1 MQLGMVGLGRMG
13 GNMTRRLLRGGHH
26 VIVYDRSSEAVDE
39 LIKDGAAG
47 SPTLYDLVTGLEAPR
62 TVWVMVPAGD
72 ATERTV
78 GELAELLSRGDTIID
93 GGNTYFKDDV
103 VRAEKLAARNLHY
116 IDVGTSG
123 GVWGLERGY
132 CMTIGGPAEIVE
144 RLDPLFETLAP
155 GPGEGGAVDG
165 RDPPDSDDSN
175 DVPDSTDADGTTDA
189 SGSNDEPG
197 SPDAN
202 DASDSNDA
210 PASNARKGY
219 VHVGPAGAGHFVK
232 MIHNGIEYGMMQA
245 FAEGLEILRES
256 GSDRV
261 DPRHRYDLDLHAI
274 AEVWRHGSVVSSWL
288 LDLLEIAL
296 REDRNLSA
304 WSGYVRDSGEGRWT
318 VQTAIEEDVPAH
330 VLTASLFTRFQSR
343 QDESYAMR
351 VLSALRHQFGG
362 HVEQNENGRRP

>member
-13 GNMTRRLLRGGHH
+13 GNMTRRLLRGGHE
-26 VIVYDRSSEAVDE
+26 VVVYDQSGEAVGQAE
-39 LIKDGAAG
+39 QAGATGA
-47 SPTLYDLVTGLEAPR
+47 SSLHSLVAALHPPR
-62 TVWVMVPAGD
+62 SVWVMVPAGD
-72 ATERTV
+72 ATERAV
-78 GELAELLSRGDTIID
+78 DELSGLLSPGDTVID

-103 VRAEKLAARNLHY
+103 ARAERLSARGLHY
-116 IDVGTSG
+116 VDVGTSG

-144 RLDPLFETLAP
+144 RLDPLFDTLAP
-155 GPGEGGAVDG
+155 GPGLGPGQ
-165 RDPPDSDDSN
+165 
-175 DVPDSTDADGTTDA
+175 DAGQDA
-189 SGSNDEPG
+189 G
-197 SPDAN
+197 
-202 DASDSNDA
+202 DA
-210 PASNARKGY
+210 PPSTARRGY

-261 DPRHRYDLDLHAI
+261 DTRLRYDLDLHDI

-296 REDRNLSA
+296 REDRDLSA
-304 WSGYVRDSGEGRWT
+304 YSGYVQDSGEGRWT
-318 VQTAIEEDVPAH
+318 VQTAIEENVPAH

-343 QDESYAMR
+343 QEQSYAMR

-362 HVEQNENGRRP
+362 HVEQKTTGGGP

>member
-13 GNMTRRLLRGGHH
+13 GNMTRRLLRGGHEVVVH
-26 VIVYDRSSEAVDE
+26 DQKAEAVGQAE
-39 LIKDGAAG
+39 QAGAAG
-47 SPTLYDLVTGLEAPR
+47 ASTLQNLVSALHPPR
-62 TVWVMVPAGD
+62 SVWVMVPAGD
-72 ATERTV
+72 ATERAV
-78 GELAELLSRGDTIID
+78 DELSGLLSPGDTVID

-103 VRAEKLAARNLHY
+103 ARAERLSAGGLHY
-116 IDVGTSG
+116 VDVGTSG

-132 CMTIGGPAEIVE
+132 CMTIGGPAEVVE

-155 GPGEGGAVDG
+155 GPGQDTTGT
-165 RDPPDSDDSN
+165 PP
-175 DVPDSTDADGTTDA
+175 ST
-189 SGSNDEPG
+189 
-197 SPDAN
+197 
-202 DASDSNDA
+202 
-210 PASNARKGY
+210 ARRGY

-261 DPRHRYDLDLHAI
+261 EPRHRYDLDLHDI

-296 REDRNLSA
+296 REDRDLSA
-304 WSGYVRDSGEGRWT
+304 YSGYVQDSGEGRWT

-343 QDESYAMR
+343 QEQSYAMR

-362 HVEQNENGRRP
+362 HVEQKKTGGGP

>member
-13 GNMTRRLLRGGHH
+13 GNMTRRLLRGGHE
-26 VIVYDRSSEAVDE
+26 VVVYDQSGEAVGQAE
-39 LIKDGAAG
+39 QAGAVG
-47 SPTLYDLVTGLEAPR
+47 TPTLRGLVTTLHPPR
-62 TVWVMVPAGD
+62 SVWLMVPAGD
-72 ATERTV
+72 ATERAV
-78 GELAELLSRGDTIID
+78 DELSGLLSPGDTVID

-103 VRAEKLAARNLHY
+103 ARAERLSARGLHY
-116 IDVGTSG
+116 VDVGTSG

-132 CMTIGGPAEIVE
+132 CMTIGGPSEIVE
-144 RLDPLFETLAP
+144 RLDPLFDTLAP
-155 GPGEGGAVDG
+155 GFGQDVGQK
-165 RDPPDSDDSN
+165 SDDN
-175 DVPDSTDADGTTDA
+175 A
-189 SGSNDEPG
+189 SGSTNDNTSGP
-197 SPDAN
+197 
-202 DASDSNDA
+202 
-210 PASNARKGY
+210 PAATVSSAHRGY

-261 DPRHRYDLDLHAI
+261 EPRHRYDLDLHDI

-296 REDRNLSA
+296 REDRDLSA
-304 WSGYVRDSGEGRWT
+304 YSGYVQDSGEGRWT

-343 QDESYAMR
+343 QDQSYAMR

-362 HVEQNENGRRP
+362 HVEQQKTGGGP

>member
-13 GNMTRRLLRGGHH
+13 GNMTRRLLRGGHE
-26 VIVYDRSSEAVDE
+26 VIVYDRDSEAVGAAV
-39 LIKDGAAG
+39 KAGAAG
-47 SPTLYDLVTGLEAPR
+47 SSTLEDLVAGLEAPR
-62 TVWVMVPAGD
+62 AVWVMVPAGD
-72 ATERTV
+72 ATEKAI
-78 GELAELLSRGDTIID
+78 GELAGLLSPGDTVID
-93 GGNTYFKDDV
+93 GGNTWFKDDIA
-103 VRAEKLAARNLHY
+103 RAEKLAAGNMHY

-155 GPGEGGAVDG
+155 GPGKDGAAHG
-165 RDPPDSDDSN
+165 RDAQGSDAHD
-175 DVPDSTDADGTTDA
+175 P
-189 SGSNDEPG
+189 
-197 SPDAN
+197 
-202 DASDSNDA
+202 SDSSEA
-210 PASNARKGY
+210 AVSTAVKGY

-261 DPRHRYDLDLHAI
+261 DPRHRYDLDLHDI

-296 REDRNLSA
+296 REDRDLSA
-304 WSGYVRDSGEGRWT
+304 YSGYVQDSGEGRWT

-343 QDESYAMR
+343 QENSYAMR

-362 HVEQNENGRRP
+362 HVEQNKNGGGP

>member
-13 GNMTRRLLRGGHH
+13 GNMTRRLLRGGHE
-26 VIVYDRSSEAVDE
+26 VVAYDRDSEAVGRAE
-39 LIKDGAAG
+39 KDGAAG
-47 SPTLYDLVTGLEAPR
+47 ASTLRELVAGLRAPR
-62 TVWVMVPAGD
+62 AVWVMVPAGEV
-72 ATERTV
+72 TERTID
-78 GELAELLSRGDTIID
+78 ELAGSLMPGDTVID

-103 VRAEKLAARNLHY
+103 ARAGKLAAHGLHY
-116 IDVGTSG
+116 VDVGTSG

-132 CMTIGGPAEIVE
+132 CMTIGGPAEIVG
-144 RLDPLFETLAP
+144 RLDPLFRTLAP
-155 GPGEGGAVDG
+155 GPGP
-165 RDPPDSDDSN
+165 RDDSGSA
-175 DVPDSTDADGTTDA
+175 DAADSADA
-189 SGSNDEPG
+189 SGAADTPG
-197 SPDAN
+197 
-202 DASDSNDA
+202 
-210 PASNARKGY
+210 SNARNGY

-256 GSDRV
+256 GSERV
-261 DPRHRYDLDLHAI
+261 DPRHRYDLDLHDI

-296 REDRNLSA
+296 REDHDLSA
-304 WSGYVRDSGEGRWT
+304 YSGHVQDSGEGRWT

-343 QDESYAMR
+343 QERSYAMR

-362 HVEQNENGRRP
+362 HVEQKKTGGGP

>member
-13 GNMTRRLLRGGHH
+13 GNMTRRLLRGGHD
-26 VIVYDRSSEAVDE
+26 VIAYDRSGEAVGE
-39 LIKDGAAG
+39 AVAAGAAG
-47 SPTLYDLVTGLEAPR
+47 SSTLSDLAAGLEAPR

-72 ATERTV
+72 ATERTI
-78 GELAELLSRGDTIID
+78 GELAGLLSPGDTVID

-103 VRAEKLAARNLHY
+103 ARAERLAARRLHY

-144 RLDPLFETLAP
+144 RLGPLFETLAP
-155 GPGEGGAVDG
+155 GPGKGGAAHG
-165 RDPPDSDDSN
+165 GGAPGAEAHGASD
-175 DVPDSTDADGTTDA
+175 AGGA
-189 SGSNDEPG
+189 PG
-197 SPDAN
+197 ST
-202 DASDSNDA
+202 A
-210 PASNARKGY
+210 PKGY

-256 GSDRV
+256 GSGRV
-261 DPRHRYDLDLHAI
+261 DPRHRYDLDLHDI
-274 AEVWRHGSVVSSWL
+274 AEVWRHGSVVGSWL
-288 LDLLEIAL
+288 LDLLEAAL
-296 REDRNLSA
+296 REDRDLSA
-304 WSGYVRDSGEGRWT
+304 YSGYVQDSGEGRWT

-343 QDESYAMR
+343 QDASYAMR

-362 HVEQNENGRRP
+362 HVEQKETGGGP

>member
-13 GNMTRRLLRGGHH
+13 GNMTRRLLRGGHE
-26 VIVYDRSSEAVDE
+26 VVVYDHSSEAVGLAE
-39 LIKDGAAG
+39 QAGASGA
-47 SPTLYDLVTGLEAPR
+47 STLHGLVTALRPPR
-62 TVWVMVPAGD
+62 SVWVMVPAGD
-72 ATERTV
+72 ATERAV
-78 GELAELLSRGDTIID
+78 DELSGLLSPGDTVID

-103 VRAEKLAARNLHY
+103 ARAERLSARGLHY
-116 IDVGTSG
+116 VDVGTSG

-144 RLDPLFETLAP
+144 RLDPLFDTLAP
-155 GPGEGGAVDG
+155 GPGPDTGQGSGQDAGQDAGAAS
-165 RDPPDSDDSN
+165 DPTGA
-175 DVPDSTDADGTTDA
+175 PDSTGTPPST
-189 SGSNDEPG
+189 
-197 SPDAN
+197 
-202 DASDSNDA
+202 
-210 PASNARKGY
+210 ARRGY

-261 DPRHRYDLDLHAI
+261 DPRHRYDLDLHDI

-296 REDRNLSA
+296 REDRDLSA
-304 WSGYVRDSGEGRWT
+304 YSGYVQDSGEGRWT

-343 QDESYAMR
+343 QEQSYAMR

-362 HVEQNENGRRP
+362 HVEQQKTGGGP

>member
-13 GNMTRRLLRGGHH
+13 GNMTRRLLRGRHE
-26 VIVYDRSSEAVDE
+26 VVVYDQSGEAVNQAE
-39 LIKDGAAG
+39 QAGANGA
-47 SPTLYDLVTGLEAPR
+47 SSLRDLVAALHPPR
-62 TVWVMVPAGD
+62 SVWVMVPAGD
-72 ATERTV
+72 ATERAV
-78 GELAELLSRGDTIID
+78 DELSGLLSPGDTVID

-103 VRAEKLAARNLHY
+103 ARAERLSARGLHY
-116 IDVGTSG
+116 VDVGTSG

-132 CMTIGGPAEIVE
+132 CMTIGGPTEIVE

-155 GPGEGGAVDG
+155 GPGQ
-165 RDPPDSDDSN
+165 
-175 DVPDSTDADGTTDA
+175 DAGQDA
-189 SGSNDEPG
+189 TGESG
-197 SPDAN
+197 
-202 DASDSNDA
+202 DA
-210 PASNARKGY
+210 PASMDDAPALTGTPPTTGALPSTDAPPSTARRGY

-261 DPRHRYDLDLHAI
+261 DPRHRYDLDLHDI

-296 REDRNLSA
+296 REDRDLSG
-304 WSGYVRDSGEGRWT
+304 WSGYVQDSGEGRWT

-343 QDESYAMR
+343 QEQSYAMR

-362 HVEQNENGRRP
+362 HVEQKKTGGGS

>member
-13 GNMTRRLLRGGHH
+13 GNMTRRLLRGGHE
-26 VIVYDRSSEAVDE
+26 VVVYDHSVEAVGQAE
-39 LIKDGAAG
+39 QAGATGA
-47 SPTLYDLVTGLEAPR
+47 SALHDLVTALHPPR
-62 TVWVMVPAGD
+62 SVWIMVPAGD
-72 ATERTV
+72 ATERAV
-78 GELAELLSRGDTIID
+78 DELSGLLSPGDTVID

-103 VRAEKLAARNLHY
+103 ARAERLSARGLHY
-116 IDVGTSG
+116 VDVGTSG

-132 CMTIGGPAEIVE
+132 CMTIGGPAEVVE
-144 RLDPLFETLAP
+144 RLDPLFATMAP
-155 GPGEGGAVDG
+155 GPGRDDG
-165 RDPPDSDDSN
+165 QDTGQHDGQDTGHESG
-175 DVPDSTDADGTTDA
+175 DA
-189 SGSNDEPG
+189 PG
-197 SPDAN
+197 SAG
-202 DASDSNDA
+202 A
-210 PASNARKGY
+210 PPSTARRGY

-261 DPRHRYDLDLHAI
+261 DPRFRYDLDLHDI

-296 REDRNLSA
+296 REDRDLSDY
-304 WSGYVRDSGEGRWT
+304 SGYVQDSGEGRWT

-343 QDESYAMR
+343 QDDSYAMR

-362 HVEQNENGRRP
+362 HVEQKKSGGEK

>member
-1 MQLGMVGLGRMG
+1 MQMGMVGLGRMG
-13 GNMTRRLLRGGHH
+13 GNMTRRLLRGGHE
-26 VIVYDRSSEAVDE
+26 VVVYDHSGEAVGQAE
-39 LIKDGAAG
+39 KAGASGA
-47 SPTLYDLVTGLEAPR
+47 STLHGLVTALRPPR
-62 TVWVMVPAGD
+62 SVWVMVPAGD

-78 GELAELLSRGDTIID
+78 DELSGLMSPGDTVID

-103 VRAEKLAARNLHY
+103 ARAERLSARGLHY
-116 IDVGTSG
+116 VDVGTSG

-144 RLDPLFETLAP
+144 RLDPLFDTLAP
-155 GPGEGGAVDG
+155 GPGPDAGQDANQNAGYDAGRESGDASDTTGA
-165 RDPPDSDDSN
+165 PT
-175 DVPDSTDADGTTDA
+175 STDAPPSAGGPPSTDDPP
-189 SGSNDEPG
+189 ST
-197 SPDAN
+197 
-202 DASDSNDA
+202 
-210 PASNARKGY
+210 ARRGY

-261 DPRHRYDLDLHAI
+261 DPRHRYDLDLHDI

-296 REDRNLSA
+296 REDRDLSA
-304 WSGYVRDSGEGRWT
+304 YSGHVQDSGEGRWT

-343 QDESYAMR
+343 QERSYAMR

-362 HVEQNENGRRP
+362 HVEQQKTGGGT